1 MGKPISQIKR
11 DPVTFIYF
19 SEVSD
24 YFSRLGGAGR
34 YNGFQEWHP
43 LVMTIGCGLEATGK
57 YTPEELEMLWRCLP
71 GEIINKCDGLKLKVA
86 QAFERELFLIDD
98 KLDCVRVGITS
109 LIEYLSQGRRHGR
122 SMNNSDLRMVEEKSH
137 QYLVKI
143 F

>member
-1 MGKPISQIKR
+1 MEKPILPIKR

-43 LVMTIGCGLEATGK
+43 PVMTIGCGLEAAGK
-57 YTPEELEMLWRCLP
+57 YTAEELEMLWRSLP
-71 GEIINKCDGLKLKVA
+71 GEIVNKCDGLKFKVVK
-86 QAFERELFLIDD
+86 AFERELFLIDD
-98 KLDCVRVGITS
+98 KFDCVRVGVAS
-109 LIEYLSQGRRHGR
+109 LVEYMSQERGPGR
-122 SMNNSDLRMVEEKSH
+122 SMSASDLRMVEKISN
-137 QYLVKI
+137 QYLVEK